1 MIPHMRRSILSIAA
15 FLAVSCGPE
24 AYILD
29 MEMRHPSASGDDF
42 TGREMAVVCLDSE
55 KSSTDA
61 ISIASTL
68 EKDYFD
74 SKQVIPVYSIDRDSD
89 ADYSSADSLV
99 SLVLETGKDVVFLVD
114 GKNFHYYDSMGDGKV
129 RSLPVSSIH
138 SLQSTWKTESFT
150 ILYYQDSAWTKA
162 LDYIDGMDWGKAVD
176 QLIYI
181 AGSNRNNMQKRSS
194 AEYDIAV
201 ACYLARRYE
210 LALKWLDASDADYP
224 VSPSPR
230 LRKRIR
236 EKMN

>member
-1 MIPHMRRSILSIAA
+1 MMMRRLCFAFAA
-15 FLAVSCGPE
+15 LLAVSCGPE

-61 ISIASTL
+61 IAIATAL

-74 SKQVIPVYSIDRDSD
+74 SKQVVPIYSLERDPG
-89 ADYSSADSLV
+89 AEYFSADSLI

-114 GKNFHYYDSMGDGKV
+114 GNRFHYYDSMGDGSVK
-129 RSLPVSSIH
+129 SLPVSSIH

-150 ILYYQDSAWTKA
+150 VLYYQDFAWTRA
-162 LDYIDGMDWGKAVD
+162 IDYVDRMDFEKAVN

-181 AGSNRNNMQKRSS
+181 AGSNRNNMAKRAS
-194 AEYDIAV
+194 AEYDIAL
-201 ACYLARRYE
+201 ACFLARRYE
-210 LALKWLDASDADYP
+210 LALQWLDASEADYP
-224 VSPSPR
+224 LSAVQR
-230 LRKRIR
+230 LRKRTQ
-236 EKMN
+236 EKLK